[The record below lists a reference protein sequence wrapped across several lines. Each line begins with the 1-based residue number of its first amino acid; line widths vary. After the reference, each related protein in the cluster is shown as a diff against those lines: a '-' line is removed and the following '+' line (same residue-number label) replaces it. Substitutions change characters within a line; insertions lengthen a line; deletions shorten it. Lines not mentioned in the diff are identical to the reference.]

1 MQIITMTEIF
11 IKVGLANLQ
20 ILSPKKTLQAFKKM
34 SSETKKQNK
43 TKKVLVSKLKR
54 TFKMKTKT

>member
-1 MQIITMTEIF
+1 MTEIF